1 MALASV
7 NQGVEVR
14 KSKKSV
20 ICSLIRFYNRTERGV
35 DIIWLNYEGARV
47 KYKTLQSYEFVDV
60 NTYVGHPWIFL
71 DVESGE
77 RLVVNLKSVYEPT
90 TGWVPGQW
98 PPIRKVVNI
107 TIPSKCLSPLSL
119 SLSPLSL
126 SDNSVKVLFIFAV
139 YSLKD
144 SCIRFFRK
152 HLPKDKLDTLDL
164 PGSLLQEM
172 KERYDTPAIA
182 SGLRSSARV
191 QDN

>member
-77 RLVVNLKSVYEPT
+77 RLVVDLKSVYEPT

-107 TIPSKCLSPLSL
+107 TIP
-119 SLSPLSL
+119 
-126 SDNSVKVLFIFAV
+126 I

-152 HLPKDKLDTLDL
+152 HLPKDKLDILDL

-182 SGLRSSARV
+182 SGLRSTARV
-191 QDN
+191 QDH

>member
-107 TIPSKCLSPLSL
+107 TIPSKCWSPLSL

-126 SDNSVKVLFIFAV
+126 SLLL
-139 YSLKD
+139 SL
-144 SCIRFFRK
+144 
-152 HLPKDKLDTLDL
+152 
-164 PGSLLQEM
+164 SLSLV
-172 KERYDTPAIA
+172 AIA
-182 SGLRSSARV
+182 ISKKELLHEKGLV
-191 QDN
+191 GF

>member
-152 HLPKDKLDTLDL
+152 HLPKEKLDTLDL